1 MRMMMMKFSKVAWV
15 FLILVLVAGAGRV
28 WPFGISG
35 VEQLQQDGLSGFSTQ
50 FTLNSLTT
58 PAEFARF
65 IIRIR
70 SLLTTRPD
78 PNNWGFLRMTED
90 IVTGIRRYAL
100 IRIRLERGGVVTL
113 VINTNDLYVAG
124 FHSNN
129 PRAQPPNAYF
139 YLMEDDKTRR
149 DGFRDAVGLFE
160 GATAVPLGYEVQY
173 DSLAQRSSVRLGRES
188 LIGAITPLY
197 HRTGDQPKDR
207 ERWPHHIV
215 VIAEMIS
222 ECVRSNRV
230 LGDVLQG
237 FVTGFYPDSYMI
249 WVENHWQ
256 DLSDAVRNA
265 DHRSGNLNLPE
276 GRELTPSGSGET
288 IRDIWFI
295 ILHGL
300 VTVLNKP
307 RQPRTNFPPHDHL
320 LMIMQQQ
327 NHHMYSMAGEEEEEE
342 EEITTRIAGPNGT
355 CVDVPR
361 GEYHDGAEVFLWPC
375 KSDDNPNQLWT
386 FKKDGTIRSNNYCLK
401 TYGGCP
407 SHNYIMLI
415 ECPEHPS
422 DTFAHWELR
431 QDGTIL
437 HYLTGLVLTAR
448 SAAEG
453 SLGTLT
459 VDVDKKAPG
468 QGWVA
473 TKHATTTTARIE
485 WLPGRCLSMMSSE
498 DYKVVLADCE
508 GSGLTNQW
516 SISWHRSIQI
526 GWNNWG
532 CLGCKSDTIYGR
544 QTTHCE
550 DGSDIVVQACCFGLP
565 SQRWEVNGDG
575 RIKNPE
581 AGLYLT
587 VANSGDDRVIAAPL
601 HDEEGS
607 GLTQTWFFKLN

>member
-1 MRMMMMKFSKVAWV
+1 MKFSQVAWV
-15 FLILVLVAGAGRV
+15 FLIFVLVAGAGRV
-28 WPFGISG
+28 RPFGFSG
-35 VEQLQQDGLSGFSTQ
+35 VEQLQEDPDPADKYSWRLHHFTTEEFQLNRSTTHRNFQ
-50 FTLNSLTT
+50 
-58 PAEFARF
+58 RF
-65 IIRIR
+65 ILTIRRLLGPIR
-70 SLLTTRPD
+70 DR
-78 PNNWGFLRMTED
+78 WGFLRLPRG
-90 IVTGIRRYAL
+90 IATGTARYGL
-100 IRIRLERGGVVTL
+100 IRIRIEQGVVTL
-113 VINTNDLYVAG
+113 VMNTNDLYVAG
-124 FHSNN
+124 FHSHN
-129 PRAQPPNAYF
+129 PEARPPNAYY
-139 YLMEDDKTRR
+139 YLMEDNRR
-149 DGFRDAVGLFE
+149 SDGFRDAAGLFE
-160 GATAVPLGYEVQY
+160 GATAEPLRYGVQY
-173 DSLAQRSSVRLGRES
+173 GSLGDRASTRLGRDR
-188 LIGAITPLY
+188 LISAITPLY
-197 HRTGDQPKDR
+197 RRT
-207 ERWPHHIV
+207 ERDDWPHHIV

-222 ECVRSNRV
+222 ECVRSNYVLNRV
-230 LGDVLQG
+230 VRNFYLGFL
-237 FVTGFYPDSYMI
+237 PDNYMI
-249 WVENHWQ
+249 WVENHWE
-256 DLSDAVRNA
+256 DLSDEVRNA
-265 DHRSGNLNLPE
+265 P
-276 GRELTPSGSGET
+276 PSGILQRTFTPPGSAEP
-288 IRDIWFI
+288 IEDISRI
-295 ILHGL
+295 IVLAL

-307 RQPRTNFPPHDHL
+307 PPPRTNFPPHDHL

-327 NHHMYSMAGEEEEEE
+327 EHHIM
-342 EEITTRIAGPNGT
+342 EITTRIAGPNGT

-431 QDGTIL
+431 QDGTVL

-532 CLGCKSDTIYGR
+532 
-544 QTTHCE
+544 
-550 DGSDIVVQACCFGLP
+550 
-565 SQRWEVNGDG
+565 
-575 RIKNPE
+575 
-581 AGLYLT
+581 
-587 VANSGDDRVIAAPL
+587 
-601 HDEEGS
+601 
-607 GLTQTWFFKLN
+607 